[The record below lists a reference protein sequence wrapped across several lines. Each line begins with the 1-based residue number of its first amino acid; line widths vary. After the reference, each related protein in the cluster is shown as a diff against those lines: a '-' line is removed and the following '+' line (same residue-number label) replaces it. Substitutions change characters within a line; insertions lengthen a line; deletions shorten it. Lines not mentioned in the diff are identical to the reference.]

1 MCSFVLATEAEAEA
15 RRASMSFA
23 PRSVAA
29 ELRERVSR
37 VREKRAGAASIA
49 HERWRPWDESACPV
63 PWSFAGAPRASI
75 DLDGRAGKWRC
86 GDLVFRADFDG
97 GNLAK
102 VARARDNCYHVWTR
116 PDCDGTPH
124 ETRHRTWF
132 HFSVEGDGARRG
144 ETVTFTIMN
153 LNKQGKLFNNGFRPV
168 YRTHPAMK
176 AYERVT
182 EPCKTHVTDDGAFKV
197 TFKHRFEKDLTAP
210 GEKVFFAFT
219 YPFGAYDCEAMLDA
233 IDARFEDP
241 THGEALREVITYG
254 RETLATSLDGR
265 KVEMITITGKEVR
278 GGDGGGG
285 GGGGG
290 GDGDN
295 VALVAS
301 SSGRLWHWHCT
312 SGKTIGAPVVEPGN
326 QILACYVRGD
336 GETFAT
342 AGYDGTIRV
351 YDEATRKLR
360 ASLRGWS
367 AGEDPAT
374 GAPTRPPWKP
384 AGPPKMVH
392 VGNGEYREK
401 SIVNPVKDCGHADR
415 VLGLAYASDSH
426 DVLVSGGWDNTLQ
439 MWDARAGPTSV
450 RRVRGPHVCGDSIHV
465 TPLNDDG
472 ARAQVLCGSWRTR
485 RPLQAFDLGTFM
497 FMYEV
502 PFGVVPDAKGEEN
515 ANANAT
521 PCSVYAARFGKDGG
535 PCEGLI
541 FAGGS
546 GGNEVRVISRPGYGD
561 HSGGKARSVFFALV
575 PIRPRSRGERR
586 FLMRSFFAI
595 SRVVFLSAD
604 PPLGFNARPRRLSTL
619 TDAFELHPDVCR
631 FA

>member
-1 MCSFVLATEAEAEA
+1 MPIGAPAPSDSDDDDALSEYEGDENIGYDPSFEGRGGVTASDRDAMVPCNAAKDFREASRYDVADA
-15 RRASMSFA
+15 
-23 PRSVAA
+23 SVAA
-29 ELRERVSR
+29 ARDFPDAVLRIASPAGVRAQVSR
-37 VREKRAGAASIA
+37 FNRDGSI
-49 HERWRPWDESACPV
+49 V
-63 PWSFAGAPRASI
+63 
-75 DLDGRAGKWRC
+75 
-86 GDLVFRADFDG
+86 VVG
-97 GNLAK
+97 G
-102 VARARDNCYHVWTR
+102 
-116 PDCDGTPH
+116 
-124 ETRHRTWF
+124 
-132 HFSVEGDGARRG
+132 
-144 ETVTFTIMN
+144 
-153 LNKQGKLFNNGFRPV
+153 
-168 YRTHPAMK
+168 
-176 AYERVT
+176 
-182 EPCKTHVTDDGAFKV
+182 DDGAARAYHAR
-197 TFKHRFEKDLTAP
+197 TGA
-210 GEKVFFAFT
+210 AFHQFV
-219 YPFGAYDCEAMLDA
+219 PS
-233 IDARFEDP
+233 R
-241 THGEALREVITYG
+241 H
-254 RETLATSLDGR
+254 
-265 KVEMITITGKEVR
+265 
-278 GGDGGGG
+278 GGDGVDAENPGVVTSLRFLPSR
-285 GGGGG
+285 GGGG

-326 QILACYVRGD
+326 QILACDVRGD

-450 RRVRGPHVCGDSIHV
+450 RRVRGPHVCGD
-465 TPLNDDG
+465 
-472 ARAQVLCGSWRTR
+472 
-485 RPLQAFDLGTFM
+485 
-497 FMYEV
+497 
-502 PFGVVPDAKGEEN
+502 VPDAKGEEN

>member
-1 MCSFVLATEAEAEA
+1 MPIGAPEPSDSDDDDALSEYEGDENIGYDPSFEGRGGVTASDRDAMVPCNAAKDFREASRYDVADA
-15 RRASMSFA
+15 
-23 PRSVAA
+23 SVAA
-29 ELRERVSR
+29 ARDFPDAVLRIASPAGVRAQVSR
-37 VREKRAGAASIA
+37 FNRDGSI
-49 HERWRPWDESACPV
+49 V
-63 PWSFAGAPRASI
+63 
-75 DLDGRAGKWRC
+75 
-86 GDLVFRADFDG
+86 VVG
-97 GNLAK
+97 G
-102 VARARDNCYHVWTR
+102 
-116 PDCDGTPH
+116 
-124 ETRHRTWF
+124 
-132 HFSVEGDGARRG
+132 
-144 ETVTFTIMN
+144 
-153 LNKQGKLFNNGFRPV
+153 
-168 YRTHPAMK
+168 
-176 AYERVT
+176 
-182 EPCKTHVTDDGAFKV
+182 DDGAARAYHARTGAAFHQFV
-197 TFKHRFEKDLTAP
+197 PSRHGGDGVDAENP
-210 GEKVFFAFT
+210 GV
-219 YPFGAYDCEAMLDA
+219 
-233 IDARFEDP
+233 
-241 THGEALREVITYG
+241 V
-254 RETLATSLDGR
+254 TSLRFLPSRG
-265 KVEMITITGKEVR
+265 G
-278 GGDGGGG
+278 GGDGGSG

-326 QILACYVRGD
+326 QILACDVRGD